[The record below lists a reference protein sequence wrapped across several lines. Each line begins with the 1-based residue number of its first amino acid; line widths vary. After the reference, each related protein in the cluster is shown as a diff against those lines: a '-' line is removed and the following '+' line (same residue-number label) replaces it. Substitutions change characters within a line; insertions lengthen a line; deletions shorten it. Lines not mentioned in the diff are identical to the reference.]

1 MENKLFSLLFH
12 RFTQRSIDTARPC
25 ETTPEIIGG
34 PMENTRFSLVFHR
47 FTEINKYNRWLV
59 KDRNPSGLT
68 GFVWRGFTVGILIN
82 RYLPAGQDR
91 SLQGLQLSRPLLFL
105 IRYVCSLVF
114 SLGSTLV
121 ILFYSCHLLI
131 LLSSLEKWPSAT
143 SFLIRYVCS
152 LVFRSGSFLRMARD
166 WHLPKKLQR
175 CSMAWIQWF
184 LALRLQAPE
193 FSILSVARRTYF
205 FLTQNY
211 QLMISGYE
219 ASRARLLYS
228 EQGSQDIYFPYTRS
242 I

>member
-1 MENKLFSLLFH
+1 M
-12 RFTQRSIDTARPC
+12 
-25 ETTPEIIGG
+25 
-34 PMENTRFSLVFHR
+34 
-47 FTEINKYNRWLV
+47 
-59 KDRNPSGLT
+59 
-68 GFVWRGFTVGILIN
+68 
-82 RYLPAGQDR
+82 
-91 SLQGLQLSRPLLFL
+91 
-105 IRYVCSLVF
+105 F

-131 LLSSLEKWPSAT
+131 LLPSLEKWPSAT

-228 EQGSQDIYFPYTRS
+228 EQGSQDIFSLYEIYLNWWWVLILRLQGPNFPTSSVALRTYIFFIQGVSKFIISDSEASRTRS
-242 I
+242 LYSERGSQDVQFPCTKLI